1 MADPQVTVGLP
12 FRDGGPWLEL
22 AVRSVLA
29 QTFESW
35 ELLLVADAAR
45 PDEVARAASLA
56 AVDPRVRLLHDGRG
70 LGLATRL
77 NQIAHAARAPLLARM
92 DGDDVMHPRRLERQV
107 RLLRDRADADL
118 ACSPI
123 VVVDEA
129 TQPVGLRGEH
139 GLGTTVAEVLGGA
152 VPPHP
157 TVMAR
162 TRWAREHPYLTGY
175 DRAEDLA
182 LWLSVSGRAVCAVAR
197 LPLLFYREPRR
208 VDWAKFQ
215 VSQRDRLRV
224 IWRLARP
231 RASRPVVWWHAS
243 RTLASFP
250 AYRVAGWF
258 GQQRRLLRRRS
269 RALSSREHAWA
280 VRILEQVAAHSFA
293 ARVSG
298 VGRAG

>member
-45 PDEVARAASLA
+45 PEDVRRAATLA
-56 AVDPRVRLLHDGRG
+56 ALDPRVRLVDDGRG

-107 RLLRDRADADL
+107 RLLRDRPDADL

-129 TQPVGLRGEH
+129 TRPVGLRGER
-139 GLGTTVAEVLGGA
+139 GLGATVAEVLGGA

-182 LWLSVSGRAVCAVAR
+182 LWLTVSGQAVCAVSR

-215 VSQRDRLRV
+215 VSQRDRLRA

-231 RASRPVVWWHAS
+231 RAVRPVIWWHAS
-243 RTLASFP
+243 RTLASLP

-258 GQQRRLLRRRS
+258 GQQRLLLGRRS
-269 RALSSREHAWA
+269 RPLSAREHSWA
-280 VRILEQVAAHSFA
+280 VRVLGE
-293 ARVSG
+293 VSAG
-298 VGRAG
+298 LVGGRTGRVGRAG